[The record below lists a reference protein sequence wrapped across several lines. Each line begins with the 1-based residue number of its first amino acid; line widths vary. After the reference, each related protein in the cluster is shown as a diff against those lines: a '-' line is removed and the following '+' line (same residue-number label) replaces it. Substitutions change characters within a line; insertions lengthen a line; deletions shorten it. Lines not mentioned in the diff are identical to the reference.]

1 MKQYVKETVR
11 VTLRYLCPGNSQ
23 VTFTELAQRQWEGS
37 FRKPVGQY
45 GMPLTRKYSLKH
57 QSPRKNG

>member
-11 VTLRYLCPGNSQ
+11 VTLRYLCSGNSQ

-45 GMPLTRKYSLKH
+45 GMPLTRKYS
-57 QSPRKNG
+57 